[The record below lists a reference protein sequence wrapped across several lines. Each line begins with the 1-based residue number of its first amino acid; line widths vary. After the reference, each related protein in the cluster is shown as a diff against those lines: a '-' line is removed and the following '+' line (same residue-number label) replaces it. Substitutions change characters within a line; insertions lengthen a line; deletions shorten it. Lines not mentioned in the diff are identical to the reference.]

1 MVVDI
6 NVFYTFNMGDNIKV
20 NCIDGWRHCAWQGQL
35 DGGDH
40 GGRWHHDVSHKLES
54 LVINR
59 PLLATFLLHLYD
71 VMNLGIIKHIEAVK
85 HWNAL
90 TISTAHHIPVFI
102 EEHSNWSDTSWCH
115 QPLWSSPSNYPCH
128 PQCRQPSTHMFI
140 VQVVTLAESKKID
153 VNHHHRS
160 ISDPSWRKFQPK
172 WYIWMS
178 VASLVFSF
186 KLSLPS
192 MVSLSINSCVLSV
205 IKHVES
211 VNNFHINHQ
220 NH

>member
-1 MVVDI
+1 MLLRMAITTRWRRPWRSVTSWCI
-6 NVFYTFNMGDNIKV
+6 TSARIIGHQQALAGD
-20 NCIDGWRHCAWQGQL
+20 
-35 DGGDH
+35 
-40 GGRWHHDVSHKLES
+40 
-54 LVINR
+54 
-59 PLLATFLLHLYD
+59 LLLLLHLHD

-90 TISTAHHIPVFI
+90 TISTAYHIPVFI

-115 QPLWSSPSNYPCH
+115 QPLWSTPSNYPCH
-128 PQCRQPSTHMFI
+128 PPCRQPSTHMFI

-178 VASLVFSF
+178 AASLVFSF
-186 KLSLPS
+186 
-192 MVSLSINSCVLSV
+192 
-205 IKHVES
+205 
-211 VNNFHINHQ
+211 
-220 NH
+220 

>member
-59 PLLATFLLHLYD
+59 PLLATHLLHLYD

-90 TISTAHHIPVFI
+90 TISTAYHIPVFI

-115 QPLWSSPSNYPCH
+115 QPLWSPPSNYPCH
-128 PQCRQPSTHMFI
+128 PQCRQPSTHMFRLSHWLKVKKLMSTTI
-140 VQVVTLAESKKID
+140 TAAFQIQVEENSNRSDTSGCLQSPGSSPPNCPCHPWCRRAPTLMYL
-153 VNHHHRS
+153 VW
-160 ISDPSWRKFQPK
+160 SDMLK
-172 WYIWMS
+172 
-178 VASLVFSF
+178 V
-186 KLSLPS
+186 
-192 MVSLSINSCVLSV
+192 
-205 IKHVES
+205 
-211 VNNFHINHQ
+211 
-220 NH
+220 

>member
-20 NCIDGWRHCAWQGQL
+20 NCIGGWRHCGWQGQL

-59 PLLATFLLHLYD
+59 PFLATHLLHLYD

-90 TISTAHHIPVFI
+90 TISTAYHIPVFI
-102 EEHSNWSDTSWCH
+102 EEHSYWSDTSWCH
-115 QPLWSSPSNYPCH
+115 QPLWSTPSNYPCH
-128 PQCRQPSTHMFI
+128 PQCRQPSTHMFRLSHYWLKVRKLMSTTI
-140 VQVVTLAESKKID
+140 TPAFQIQVEENSNQSDTSGCQQPPWYFPSNCPCHPWCRRAPTL
-153 VNHHHRS
+153 VYLVW
-160 ISDPSWRKFQPK
+160 SDMLK
-172 WYIWMS
+172 
-178 VASLVFSF
+178 V
-186 KLSLPS
+186 
-192 MVSLSINSCVLSV
+192 
-205 IKHVES
+205 
-211 VNNFHINHQ
+211 
-220 NH
+220 